1 MNATVLHR
9 VSLDTR
15 NFHFEAFGTS
25 AEHALSA
32 LRAALTVH
40 VEQHRGRVA
49 STWVDEVME
58 DVEAKAIEIGVGY
71 RDGDRLGP
79 ETAGV
84 ALESRTTSPER
95 TCLATFVALVESAG
109 GASRLAHHGAELGPT
124 VFAVKLQDAIDAARE
139 FLA

>member
-15 NFHFEAFGTS
+15 TFHFEAFGTS

-71 RDGDRLGP
+71 RDGERLAP
-79 ETAGV
+79 EIAV
-84 ALESRTTSPER
+84 APMESRGTCPER
-95 TCLATFVALVESAG
+95 ACLATFVALVESAG
-109 GASRLAHHGAELGPT
+109 GASRLAHGVELGPT

-139 FLA
+139 FLP